1 MSRSGEY
8 ETLTGTSALRRSCI
22 AMCRSLPMYACVHA
36 CIHVGRWVGMH
47 VYVRASRAHT
57 HTDTLTR
64 TREQHVWCNP
74 VHRKYLE
81 PQVDLGRGLSGR
93 RRL

>member
-1 MSRSGEY
+1 
-8 ETLTGTSALRRSCI
+8 
-22 AMCRSLPMYACVHA
+22 
-36 CIHVGRWVGMH
+36 MH